1 MYLDDRTISLKWG
14 EGGDGWCLLKWL
26 NQASKV
32 SGRVLGGVDF
42 ASFYGFSI
50 EF

>member
-1 MYLDDRTISLKWG
+1 VVFIKVAEPT
-14 EGGDGWCLLKWL
+14 
-26 NQASKV
+26 SKV

>member
-1 MYLDDRTISLKWG
+1 MHLI
-14 EGGDGWCLLKWL
+14 EGGGGGTSLIQPLFSLKWL
-26 NQASKV
+26 NQATKV

>member
-1 MYLDDRTISLKWG
+1 L
-14 EGGDGWCLLKWL
+14 GDGGWGGWYLLKWL
-26 NQASKV
+26 DQATKV
-32 SGRVLGGVDF
+32 SGRVLGGIDF